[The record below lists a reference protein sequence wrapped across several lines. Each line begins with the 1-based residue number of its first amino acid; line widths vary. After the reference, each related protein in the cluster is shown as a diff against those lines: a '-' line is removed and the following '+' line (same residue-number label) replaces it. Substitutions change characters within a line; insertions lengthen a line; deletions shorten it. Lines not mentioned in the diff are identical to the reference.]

1 MSIKFGSEGNYK
13 DCGVDFS
20 GITIGDN
27 GGNNS
32 QIKNG
37 SFSFAVRE
45 GAQVTIHGY
54 PGYTSYNL
62 SDGDLVWENLTEE
75 FYTYEALSDCV
86 LTISHTSGNNYFYSI
101 DIVYPVVY
109 DKATTIDLSATGAN
123 IQGGKGVYEG
133 LNVDATS
140 GKFADNGSG
149 WVQVNAGTIITLNVA
164 DGAQVSVSAY
174 SSADNFE
181 IAITDGVCTITV
193 KANDYLNA
201 ITIAY

>member
-1 MSIKFGSEGNYK
+1 M
-13 DCGVDFS
+13 
-20 GITIGDN
+20 
-27 GGNNS
+27 
-32 QIKNG
+32 
-37 SFSFAVRE
+37 
-45 GAQVTIHGY
+45 
-54 PGYTSYNL
+54 
-62 SDGDLVWENLTEE
+62 
-75 FYTYEALSDCV
+75 
-86 LTISHTSGNNYFYSI
+86 
-101 DIVYPVVY
+101 
-109 DKATTIDLSATGAN
+109 
-123 IQGGKGVYEG
+123 
-133 LNVDATS
+133 DATS